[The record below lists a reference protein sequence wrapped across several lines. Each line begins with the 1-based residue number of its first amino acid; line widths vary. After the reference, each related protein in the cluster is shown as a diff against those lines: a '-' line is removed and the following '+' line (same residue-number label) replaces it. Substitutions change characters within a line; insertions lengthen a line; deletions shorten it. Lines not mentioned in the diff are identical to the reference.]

1 MINGKNKKYNQL
13 IEESVLGVIGDKGA
27 YLPTSLPLDCRT
39 IWCIY

>member
-27 YLPTSLPLDCRT
+27 YLPTRLSLDCRT